1 MNMNTNTDNGH
12 QKDHMYAER
21 GPNGH
26 MVLKKN
32 AIDVDFENAFR
43 IKRKNT
49 TTLIPTITG
58 RLPYLFRKSVP
69 SISKEYQRE
78 HLLVSLKK

>member
-1 MNMNTNTDNGH
+1 
-12 QKDHMYAER
+12 MYAER

-26 MVLKKN
+26 VVLKKT
-32 AIDVDFENAFR
+32 AIDIDPENAFR

-49 TTLIPTITG
+49 TTLLPTITG
-58 RLPYLFRKSVP
+58 RLPYPFRKSVP
-69 SISKEYQRE
+69 SISIEYQRK